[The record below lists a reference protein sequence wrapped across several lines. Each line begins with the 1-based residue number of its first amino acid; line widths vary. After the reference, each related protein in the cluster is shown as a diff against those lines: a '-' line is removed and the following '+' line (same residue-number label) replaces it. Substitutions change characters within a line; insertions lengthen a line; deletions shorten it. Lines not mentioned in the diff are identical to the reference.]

1 MVQLRDEYQAF
12 QDAGAEVVA
21 LAVAPASTIDTG
33 VRMVIEPPYPLLA
46 DPDHQVTETFNVYDV
61 LGDGL
66 AAPSV
71 FVIDTDGTIVWSYVG
86 QSPADRPGTR
96 TVLKHV
102 P

>member
-12 QDAGAEVVA
+12 RDAGAEVVA
-21 LAVAPASTIDTG
+21 VAVAPVSAIDQG
-33 VRMVIEPPYPLLA
+33 VKAIIDPPYPLLA
-46 DPDHQVTETFNVYDV
+46 DPQHAVAEAFHVYD
-61 LGDGL
+61 LFGDGL

-86 QSPADRPGTR
+86 QGPGDRPSAQ
-96 TVLKHV
+96 TVLNHI